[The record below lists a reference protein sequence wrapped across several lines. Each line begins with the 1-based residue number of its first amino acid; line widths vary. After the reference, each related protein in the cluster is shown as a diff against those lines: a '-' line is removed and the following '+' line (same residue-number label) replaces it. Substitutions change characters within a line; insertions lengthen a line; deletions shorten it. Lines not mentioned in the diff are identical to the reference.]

1 MFVNALAPFVSL
13 DAETYHH
20 VFIRNFITSG
30 HIGVIPGDPYSYY
43 PLSLEVL
50 TSTAFTIGG
59 PEASNLCLLFMQ
71 LLLVGWIID
80 WLAQA
85 GRPREGYLL
94 ATMVCGLAFWPE
106 LTYSGFVD
114 IGVATFAIAG
124 AITFFDWLRNRSLK
138 GSHLTILL
146 AGLFAGAAAASKH
159 SALPLAALIFVHL
172 IWLVMADRVN
182 RRSAV
187 LAFLGFALMFL
198 IPVAPWYVRNLIIT
212 GNPVFP
218 FLRSIFGGPESLLG
232 DDISTWSSW
241 GLPITLKNYIIYP
254 LKLAWFYSVD
264 YIPFI
269 RFPYVYMT
277 WLFALVPISGILL
290 LHRRISRIVAIWCF
304 VFFNCA
310 FFMMNL
316 QTRYFVPFTILALSL
331 VAGWIETFVS
341 ATPAPELGNSL
352 SPRERV
358 GVRATS
364 ASWIIFAIAL
374 VPFLVQMDLVRT
386 HFVERLPFLSG
397 KMDRHEFSLHVWPSV
412 AVFDKANAVASE
424 DQQICIFSLRTY
436 RLNVPFIHPPSE
448 VFDPSRSPEDM
459 LTSLEGYDV
468 GFIMFETRVR
478 RAGAL
483 FDWIIRN
490 AENPGG
496 RSIFDEEEFLNAVG
510 RMDVPRSVARELM
523 RQQGGRREES
533 SDGKWA
539 WVIDMNRFD
548 KPALRGILKFLAG
561 VVPLKEEGR
570 LQTEES
576 TKEWELYR
584 IVR

>member
-1 MFVNALAPFVSL
+1 MGQDLIPIAGFLLGFFIVPLVGSLYAVNYAAGPRPRQVLIGATAGIAIYALYMTLAGLGGGLRHAAVLTWVGAAAAACWVVARYVSTGRKSRRVDWSAWRPPDLQSRILLWLLIIFQVGMFVNALAPFVSL

-30 HIGVIPGDPYSYY
+30 HIGVIAGDPYSYY
-43 PLSLEVL
+43 PLSLEVV
-50 TSTAFTIGG
+50 TSTAFAIGG

-71 LLLVGWIID
+71 LLLLGWIID

-85 GRPREGYLL
+85 GRAREGYIL
-94 ATMVCGLAFWPE
+94 ATLICGLAFWPE
-106 LTYSGFVD
+106 LSYSGFVD

-124 AITFFDWLRNRSLK
+124 AITFFDWLQNRSLK
-138 GSHLTILL
+138 GSHSTILL

-172 IWLVMADRVN
+172 VWLVMADRRN

-198 IPVAPWYVRNLIIT
+198 IPVAPWYIRNLIIT

-232 DDISTWSSW
+232 DDIGTWSSW

-264 YIPFI
+264 YIPLI

-290 LHRRISRIVAIWCF
+290 LHRRISRIIAIWCF
-304 VFFNCA
+304 VFFNFA

-331 VAGWIETFVS
+331 VAGWLETFVS

-358 GVRATS
+358 GVR
-364 ASWIIFAIAL
+364 
-374 VPFLVQMDLVRT
+374 
-386 HFVERLPFLSG
+386 
-397 KMDRHEFSLHVWPSV
+397 DRW
-412 AVFDKANAVASE
+412 D
-424 DQQICIFSLRTY
+424 
-436 RLNVPFIHPPSE
+436 
-448 VFDPSRSPEDM
+448 
-459 LTSLEGYDV
+459 
-468 GFIMFETRVR
+468 
-478 RAGAL
+478 GA
-483 FDWIIRN
+483 RH
-490 AENPGG
+490 
-496 RSIFDEEEFLNAVG
+496 
-510 RMDVPRSVARELM
+510 
-523 RQQGGRREES
+523 
-533 SDGKWA
+533 
-539 WVIDMNRFD
+539 
-548 KPALRGILKFLAG
+548 
-561 VVPLKEEGR
+561 
-570 LQTEES
+570 
-576 TKEWELYR
+576 
-584 IVR
+584 